1 MIVGSRMPVVLDEW
15 REGEH
20 SYRLIERGP
29 NGAQPEGPEGQ
40 LWSPILEAWAM
51 APPAALA
58 RRLAVRVNVNNVEAR
73 RISFLAASLM
83 RCIQLANALVDDA
96 PGGFANLAKR
106 HLKALKGVALA
117 CGLPLERW
125 EIELEGVQEDPE
137 TAEARRRLGLDV
149 KPVA

>member
-40 LWSPILEAWAM
+40 VWSPILDAWAL

-58 RRLAVRVNVNNVEAR
+58 RRLAVRVR

-83 RCIQLANALVDDA
+83 RCIQLADALVDDA

-106 HLKALKGVALA
+106 HLRALKGVALA

-125 EIELEGVQEDPE
+125 EIELEGVEEDPE

-149 KPVA
+149 TTKKEEPS